1 MQVVDIVF
9 WVAVYY
15 IIWFLTLFTVLPF
28 GVRTQGEAQEVVP
41 GTPSSAPA
49 NMKLLRVLAINSVV
63 ALVVFAIIFFLIM
76 NNIVSSDMFYV
87 PDHSQL

>member
-49 NMKLLRVLAINSVV
+49 NIKLLRVLAINSVV